1 MPLFSALQPGDLAIV
16 DFSAKRA
23 DDGEELPYAA
33 RTSMRLDTDDADST
47 FLPGERRRWP
57 GQGRN
62 TLNLGNPPASDA
74 HPRRLLHLLARVDC
88 LLAWLAPLGPT
99 YPGGNKGGVGHLRST
114 MHPPPPPC
122 WAGIVA
128 ILEGMRPG
136 EEKETAMTFPTDG
149 EPPRQP
155 PPPPP
160 PPLLSCCICRPAVAL
175 LQALLAGALGAA
187 TTMETLREHCCA
199 EMPATL
205 APIPRPRPP
214 HPGAETFQPATL
226 RGAEVVAR
234 VKMVELFAFELPEV
248 WVGGW
253 GARGSAHHREGR
265 EARSL

>member
-136 EEKETAMTFPTDG
+136 EEKETAMTFPTD
-149 EPPRQP
+149 
-155 PPPPP
+155 
-160 PPLLSCCICRPAVAL
+160 
-175 LQALLAGALGAA
+175 
-187 TTMETLREHCCA
+187 
-199 EMPATL
+199 
-205 APIPRPRPP
+205 
-214 HPGAETFQPATL
+214 ETFQPATL